1 MKIFVKLSVILIFT
15 LTLLYLPA
23 YGQSKEN
30 GAIEGKVYSDEQAL
44 PGVEVTVS
52 SSSLMGGKRVTV
64 SNAEG
69 KYRFAALPM
78 GDYAIEARLE
88 GFSSIKKTGI
98 KVTVGK
104 TVSVDFAMQL
114 GKITENIEVTGS
126 ALIDVKDSQ
135 TAVATL
141 TNELIEHMPNS
152 QTVSAIVNLAP
163 GVTQD
168 SAFGAH
174 DYGVQYQIDGVD
186 VSDPGL
192 GSAYVFIDYGVV
204 EEAQVMGVGAPAEY
218 GGYTGIVFN
227 TITKSGSNNFKGM
240 FDSYIQANTW
250 NAKNSPDPS
259 LAPPKEGY
267 YNAHLSMGGPI
278 IKDKLWFFTAGQYL
292 QRRIGITGYPDDSV
306 YDQPRLFFKLTWQPN
321 EDNRFN
327 IFLHGDLYNGN
338 NRGAS
343 AYTTTDAVRD
353 QKSPELAFNGS
364 YLHIFS
370 DATFFEAK
378 FAGFIS
384 YYKLI
389 PHKGYDTPGHRDRGT
404 KIRSINWTTYY
415 HSFRDHFQVNTALS
429 HHAEDFIIGS
439 HDFKFGLEGE
449 YNPSKDEFGYP
460 GGKAYTDYAG
470 YPYAG
475 PQGQYYMYQ
484 YDGYSTPSK
493 SVRVSGFAQDSW
505 EVSDRLKINPG
516 IRFNYYRGIL
526 ADPIGT
532 IFKPKIAL
540 EPRIGFTFDIF
551 GDHSTALK
559 AHWGRYCE
567 NLVTAKFSGLAPLP
581 DLKGF
586 LWGPVYN
593 YWYGGNYGDEWV
605 NVWSLNFGA
614 SSTTVDKDISMPYM
628 NQFTVGI
635 ERELFKDLSVGVN
648 YIYRVTKNFQDRVL
662 TNGTFEDVTYIDEET
677 GQSYTLKSQTNDTS
691 QNRYIITNPKK
702 GDYGIVSFDPK
713 TTYKGIEF
721 LINKK
726 FSNNWTLLASYI
738 LSKATGN
745 VDNWWNGR
753 GFTAVGNSGMYT
765 DPNNQI
771 NSEGRLTIDPTHMIK
786 VQGSIVL
793 PLDINF
799 GFNYSYITGNTYNR
813 WLHISGLG
821 QGASDILA
829 NPAGSKYRY
838 KAKSNLDV
846 RLQKDFKLGDKIKV
860 GVLVDAFNLFNDGT
874 ITDTITEA
882 GDEFGQTVTIVYP
895 RRFRVGLRVYF

>member
-1 MKIFVKLSVILIFT
+1 MKVFVKLSVILIFT
-15 LTLLYLPA
+15 ISLFYLPA

-30 GAIEGKVYSDEQAL
+30 GAIEGKVFSDEQAL
-44 PGVEVTVS
+44 PGVEVTIES
-52 SSSLMGGKRVTV
+52 LSLMGGKRATV
-64 SNAEG
+64 SNTEG
-69 KYRFAALPM
+69 KYRFVALPM
-78 GDYAIEARLE
+78 GEYSIEAKLE
-88 GFSSIKKTGI
+88 GFNTIKKTGI
-98 KVTVGK
+98 KVSVGK

-114 GKITENIEVTGS
+114 GKITENIEVTGT

-135 TAVATL
+135 TAVTNL
-141 TNELIEHMPNS
+141 SNELIEHMPNS

-240 FDSYIQANTW
+240 FDSYIQANSW

-267 YNAHLSMGGPI
+267 YNAHLSIGGPFT
-278 IKDKLWFFTAGQYL
+278 KDKLWFFTAAQFL
-292 QRRIGITGYPDDSV
+292 QRRRAITGFPEESV

-321 EDNRFN
+321 EDNRYN
-327 IFLHGDLYNGN
+327 IFLHGDLYNGT
-338 NRGAS
+338 NRGAT
-343 AYTTTDAVRD
+343 AFTTTEAVRK
-353 QKSPELAFNGS
+353 QKSPEVAFNGS

-389 PHKGYDTPGHRDRGT
+389 PQMGYDTPGHRDWGT
-404 KIRSINWTTYY
+404 KWYSANSRSYY
-415 HSFRDHFQVNTALS
+415 HSFRDHYQVNTSLS
-429 HHAEDFIIGS
+429 HHAEDFIAGS

-449 YNPSKDEFGYP
+449 YNPNKDEYGYP
-460 GGKAYTDYAG
+460 GGKFYLDYAG
-470 YPYAG
+470 YPGAG
-475 PQGQYYMYQ
+475 PQGQYYMYT

-493 SVRVSGFAQDSW
+493 SIRVSGFAQDSW

-516 IRFNYYRGIL
+516 IRVNLYRGML

-532 IFKPKIAL
+532 VFKPKIAL
-540 EPRIGFTFDIF
+540 EPRIGFTFDVF
-551 GDHSTALK
+551 GDHTTALK

-581 DLKGF
+581 DLNGY
-586 LWGPVYN
+586 LWGPIYN
-593 YWYGGNYGDEWV
+593 EWYGGDYGDEWV
-605 NVWSLNFGA
+605 NVWTLNFGA
-614 SSTTVDKDISMPYM
+614 SSTIVNPDISMPYM
-628 NQFTVGI
+628 DQFTVGI

-648 YIYRVTKNFQDRVL
+648 FIYRATKNFQDRVL
-662 TNGTFEDVTYIDEET
+662 MNGEFEQLTYVDEET
-677 GQSYTLKSQTNDTS
+677 GQSYTIYSQTNDPS
-691 QNRYIITNPKK
+691 DNQYIITNPKK
-702 GDYGIVSFDPK
+702 GDYGIVGFDPK
-713 TTYKGIEF
+713 TTYKGLEF
-721 LINKK
+721 MINKK

-745 VDNWWNGR
+745 VDNQSGGR
-753 GFTAVGNSGMYT
+753 GFTAVGNSGMFT

-771 NSEGRLTIDPTHMIK
+771 NTEGRLTIDPTHMIK
-786 VQGSIVL
+786 IQGSIVL
-793 PLDINF
+793 PWDINF

-813 WLHISGLG
+813 WLHVSGLG
-821 QGASDILA
+821 QGSSDILA
-829 NPAGSKYRY
+829 DPAGSKYRY
-838 KAKSNLDV
+838 KAQSNLDV
-846 RLQKDFKLGDKIKV
+846 RLQKDFKLSPKVKV
-860 GVLVDAFNLFNDGT
+860 GVLVDAFNLFNAGT
-874 ITDTITEA
+874 INDVITEA
-882 GDEFGQTVTIVYP
+882 GEDFGTTVNIVYP